1 LRGTPRDRQDKSGD
15 PGKAPHQ
22 VPQHIRQIRGITVI
36 ILTAGGRGHYARSQ
50 PRISLAQPS
59 AVGLGHRRSG
69 PATLRGPPAAQ
80 DAGRRGPDLEKQ
92 YVTVGGMMGT
102 TGTWMLLWILLALG
116 LGVTG
121 GFMIARGQR
130 NCRTAAPP
138 QVPPA
143 ESAAVAGSQ
152 RCAAVAVCERR
163 NQPGRLSAG
172 QRRAGRLTRCH
183 CQVLN
188 VPGDVTRQGLPLGA
202 PAPPRRGFI
211 RHGIGPSSLSG

>member
-1 LRGTPRDRQDKSGD
+1 MRGTPRDRQDKSGD

-50 PRISLAQPS
+50 LRISLAQPS

-92 YVTVGGMMGT
+92 YVTLGGVMGT
-102 TGTWMLLWILLALG
+102 TRTWMLLWILLALG

-121 GFMIARGQR
+121 GFLIARGLR
-130 NCRTAAPP
+130 NRRGAAPP
-138 QVPPA
+138 RSPLPNRPLC
-143 ESAAVAGSQ
+143 GKPKM
-152 RCAAVAVCERR
+152 RCGCGMRTAK
-163 NQPGRLSAG
+163 SAG
-172 QRRAGRLTRCH
+172 KTICRARSSWKT
-183 CQVLN
+183 
-188 VPGDVTRQGLPLGA
+188 DALPLPG
-202 PAPPRRGFI
+202 PYRPR
-211 RHGIGPSSLSG
+211 